1 MKSMWDKHKWPIS
14 IIGAILLLVL
24 FFWLLPLFLN
34 FLYEYVFCKEIN
46 NNFTVLGTI
55 GDSYGVYN
63 ALFSLFAFIGLIYTL
78 QSQYNENKKNHV
90 VEQYYKMLDY
100 QRELISDMVA
110 FPVIK
115 DKNAKPVQG
124 RKVFVEYKIQLKY
137 LNRAIQ
143 KINQKED
150 FGFTET
156 EVADISYAIFYY
168 GSAGSWKSTMMKHL
182 REYENCDKLVDA
194 IVDALDK
201 EKRYALY
208 RTNQN
213 YMSVYCR
220 NMYNAI
226 KLIDNADCLSD
237 EEKQSY
243 VKTLRA
249 QLCNAE
255 LYVLFFNFISR
266 FGRKWVESDYVNKY
280 QLLQNIPAGYCDGY
294 DPKDY
299 FPNIKF
305 ESEESVLSPFK
316 NIVVPN

>member
-1 MKSMWDKHKWPIS
+1 MKTIWNKYKWPIS
-14 IIGAILLLVL
+14 IIGAILLLVI

-34 FLYEYVFCKEIN
+34 FIYEHVFCKEIN
-46 NNFTVLGTI
+46 NNFSVLGSI

-78 QSQYNENKKNHV
+78 QSQNKENKKNHV
-90 VEQYYKMLDY
+90 VDQYYKMLDY
-100 QRELISDMVA
+100 QRELINDMVVY
-110 FPVIK
+110 PVIK
-115 DKNAKPVQG
+115 DKNPTPVHG

-143 KINQKED
+143 KINQKEN
-150 FGFTET
+150 FGFSDT
-156 EVADISYAIFYY
+156 EVADITYAIFYY
-168 GSAGSWKSTMMKHL
+168 GSAGSWKSTMRNHL
-182 REYENCDKLVDA
+182 REYKDCDKLVDA

-213 YMSVYCR
+213 YLSVYCR

-226 KLIDNADCLSD
+226 KLIDNADCLSED
-237 EEKQSY
+237 EKKSY
-243 VKTLRA
+243 IKTLRA

-280 QLLQNIPAGYCDGY
+280 QLLQNIPADYCDGY
-294 DPKDY
+294 EPKDY
-299 FPNIKF
+299 FPEIKF
-305 ESEESVLSPFK
+305 ESEDLVLSPFK
-316 NIVVPN
+316 DIVVSR

>member
-1 MKSMWDKHKWPIS
+1 MKIQYNKNKWLF
-14 IIGAILLLVL
+14 IIFGAILLFVF

-34 FLYEYVFCKEIN
+34 FICEAIFCEEIC
-46 NNFTVLGTI
+46 NNFSKLGTI

-78 QSQYNENKKNHV
+78 QSQNKENKKNHV
-90 VEQYYKMLDY
+90 VDQYYKMLDY
-100 QRELISDMVA
+100 QRELIDDMVVY
-110 FPVIK
+110 PVIK
-115 DKNAKPVQG
+115 DKNPTPVHG

-137 LNRAIQ
+137 LNRAIR
-143 KINQKED
+143 KINQKEN
-150 FGFTET
+150 FGFTDT
-156 EVADISYAIFYY
+156 EVADISYAVFFY
-168 GSAGSWKSTMMKHL
+168 GSAGSWKSTMRKHL

-194 IVDALDK
+194 IVEALDK

-213 YMSVYCR
+213 YLSVYCR

-226 KLIDNADCLSD
+226 KLIDNADCLTE
-237 EEKQSY
+237 EEKKSY
-243 VKTLRA
+243 IKTLRA

-266 FGRKWVESDYVNKY
+266 FGRKWVESDYINKY
-280 QLLQNIPAGYCDGY
+280 QLLQNIPAEYCDGY
-294 DPKDY
+294 EPKDY
-299 FPNIKF
+299 FPDIKF
-305 ESEESVLSPFK
+305 ESEDSVLSPFR